1 MSFKRLTLAAAIAAL
16 PFATQAADTALS
28 EVVIKAAKEDGQ
40 ATAVPKTEIQ
50 AARAAT
56 SDTASLLKDVPG
68 VSLYGAGGVSSLPA
82 IHGLADDRLRIKVDG
97 MDLIASC
104 PNHMNPALSYVDP
117 TNVGSMK
124 VYAGV
129 SPVSVGGDS
138 IGGSIVVET
147 PAPKF
152 AAPGQGSLFEGEV
165 GAFYR
170 SNGNGY
176 GGNLSGTYATE
187 SFNISYSGATAQ
199 SDNYDAGGKYRNFS
213 VTTAAN
219 PDNATAGVPYLRHL
233 GSTEVGS
240 TAYETRNHTL
250 GVAFKGGDHLIE
262 AKLGYQ
268 DLPYQLYPN
277 QRMDMLNNE
286 QLRLNL
292 RYLGKFGWGSL
303 EARAY
308 HEKVDHFMDFG
319 QDRLL
324 SYGKIRKLTDP
335 VTDFYYT
342 SVGMPM
348 YTEGKTNGASVKAD
362 IELNPRDLLR
372 VGAEWQTYRLN
383 DWWPPSP
390 DCGYT
395 GATANCT
402 GGMAPDTFWNI
413 RDGKRDR
420 MAVYG
425 EWEAAWNP
433 EWQTLAGLRYEQV
446 KTDSGDVQGYN
457 TGTMYNSSVVGTR
470 QAWNDLDRSRADDNI
485 DVTLMA
491 RNTVD
496 RHKTFEYGL
505 AQKTRSPNLYER
517 YPWSIHPMAL
527 EMNNF
532 VGDGNGYVGNPDLK
546 PEVARTL
553 SITGDWHSEDRSYE
567 IRVTPYYTAVKDYI
581 DAVRRPSS
589 GVPSDNNATRTTGF
603 VKLSYANQAARLYG
617 IDISGRMPLG
627 KTGMGDF
634 GLKGLLNYTNG
645 KNTDTG
651 DDLYNIM
658 PLNAKLAL
666 THQIGGWSNSAE
678 LVAVK
683 SKNDVSD
690 VRNEIKT
697 PGYSLINLRSSYSMQ
712 KLRFDF
718 GIENLFDRKYYLPLG
733 GAYVGEGPSMSF
745 NNEAG
750 TVMPRT
756 PNNGGYG
763 TSGSASMWGTAVPGM
778 GRSLY
783 AGVNYKF

>member
-1 MSFKRLTLAAAIAAL
+1 MSFKRLTLAASIAAL
-16 PFATQAADTALS
+16 PFAAHAADTALT
-28 EVVIKAAKEDGQ
+28 EVVVKANKEDQ
-40 ATAVPKTEIQ
+40 AAVVPKADMQ

-68 VSLYGAGGVSSLPA
+68 VSLYGAGGVSSLPV
-82 IHGLADDRLRIKVDG
+82 IHGLANDRLRIKMDG

-104 PNHMNPALSYVDP
+104 PNHMNPVLSYVDP
-117 TNVGSMK
+117 TNVGSIK

-138 IGGSIVVET
+138 IGGSIIVET

-170 SNGNGY
+170 SNGNAV
-176 GGNLSGTYATE
+176 GGNVSAAYATE
-187 SFNISYSGATAQ
+187 SFNVSYTGATAK
-199 SDNYDAGGKYRNFS
+199 SDNYKAGGDYRNFS
-213 VTTAAN
+213 VTAAAN
-219 PDNATAGVPYLRHL
+219 PANATAGVPYLRQL

-277 QRMDMLNNE
+277 QRMDMLDNE

-303 EARAY
+303 EARTY
-308 HEKVDHFMDFG
+308 HEKVDHFMNFG
-319 QDRLL
+319 QDKLYL
-324 SYGKIRKLTDP
+324 YGKLKRLTAP
-335 VTDFYYT
+335 VTNAYYD
-342 SVGMPM
+342 VNGMPM
-348 YTEGKTNGASVKAD
+348 WTEGKINGASVKAD
-362 IELNPRDLLR
+362 IDLNPRDLLR
-372 VGAEWQTYRLN
+372 IGAEWQTYRLN
-383 DWWPPSP
+383 DWWPPAP

-395 GATANCT
+395 GAVANCT

-413 RDGKRDR
+413 RNGKRDR

-433 EWQTLAGLRYEQV
+433 EWKTLAGVRYERV
-446 KTDSGDVQGYN
+446 KTDSDDIQGYN
-457 TGTMYNSSVVGTR
+457 TGGMYANSVVGTR
-470 QAWNDLDRSRADDNI
+470 QAWNDLDRKRTDNNV
-485 DVTLMA
+485 DVTLLA

-496 RHKTFEYGL
+496 SRSTFEYGF

-517 YPWSIHPMAL
+517 YPWSTNSMAM

-546 PEVARTL
+546 PEVAHTL

-567 IRVTPYYTAVKDYI
+567 FKVTPYYTAVKDYI
-581 DAVRRPSS
+581 DAVRLPTS
-589 GVPSDNNATRTTGF
+589 GTDQNATRTTGF
-603 VKLSYANQAARLYG
+603 VKLTYANQTARLYG

-627 KTGMGDF
+627 KSSIGDL

-666 THQIGGWSNSAE
+666 THQTGSWSNLVE

-683 SKNDVSD
+683 SKDDVSD

-712 KLRFDF
+712 KLRLDF

-733 GAYVGEGPSMSF
+733 GAYTGEGATMSL

-750 TVMPRT
+750 TVSPAT
-756 PNNGGYG
+756 IGVSGSYG
-763 TSGSASMWGTAVPGM
+763 TSGSASMWGTAVPGP
-778 GRSLY
+778 GRTLY
-783 AGVNYKF
+783 ASINYKF